1 MEGKVKMILIFFTV
15 SVIIGIIA
23 DFSMA
28 AIFSTYFAGD
38 PGQQTAAVLPPYL
51 AMGFGAGAFS
61 ILLLLY
67 PIHKLR
73 DRTNTWEDFR

>member
-1 MEGKVKMILIFFTV
+1 MDGKVKMILIFFTV

-23 DFSMA
+23 DFA
-28 AIFSTYFAGD
+28 LAVVFSTYFAGD

-51 AMGFGAGAFS
+51 SMGFGAGAFS

-67 PIHKLR
+67 PVHKLR
-73 DRTNTWEDFR
+73 DRTNNWEDFR